1 MTLKLKNGLSYPLK
15 LNLTP
20 FQGHQG
26 QSDKILKNFL
36 DSPIFC
42 AKHIIDIKISFLHA
56 WAGDLLT
63 TPRTLC
69 NDKHDINLD

>member
-15 LNLTP
+15 LNMAA

-42 AKHIIDIKISFLHA
+42 VKHIIGIKIAFLHA
-56 WAGDLLT
+56 
-63 TPRTLC
+63 
-69 NDKHDINLD
+69 